1 MSQYNSLQPVHAQR
15 AYDARPQADSLPS
28 NGPTLPFLQPPGIH
42 TRTPNGPGQIPF
54 IGVGIGHPYPFPLPP
69 QPQSNGMLPPFM
81 NGILPFHPQLPVL
94 PQWPQAIVALGPM
107 TPFEAKA
114 IVDAL
119 IDASLR
125 GVTHKVALDAL
136 HGTQGIPAHVWKD
149 RYLDY
154 KEGFDALVR
163 SSMARTLTNPGPAA
177 AANPPQGSPGAPAP
191 ASGKEPVVEQ
201 APAPSSELE
210 SQGQP
215 SAHLSRSAAPGSA
228 VPRTAKKPIH
238 IYPGRKQSPTPS
250 SVSGFRSKS
259 SRARPSRSAARTQN

>member
-1 MSQYNSLQPVHAQR
+1 MSTKSLLLLILCLVHSLCPPQDVAVQLSQPVHAQR

-54 IGVGIGHPYPFPLPP
+54 IGVGIASVQRDAAALYERDFTFPPP
-69 QPQSNGMLPPFM
+69 IAGAS
-81 NGILPFHPQLPVL
+81 PV
-94 PQWPQAIVALGPM
+94 ASGYVALGPM

-125 GVTHKVALDAL
+125 GVTPKVAFGRLAW
-136 HGTQGIPAHVWKD
+136 P
-149 RYLDY
+149 
-154 KEGFDALVR
+154 
-163 SSMARTLTNPGPAA
+163 
-177 AANPPQGSPGAPAP
+177 ANPPQGSPGAPAP

-228 VPRTAKKPIH
+228 SVKQLYFNYISAPEELPC
-238 IYPGRKQSPTPS
+238 PGRAQERLGLKQP
-250 SVSGFRSKS
+250 
-259 SRARPSRSAARTQN
+259 